1 MGTLKTTLATLGPIR
16 LAVLAAAIVGGLGFV
31 GWVATTL
38 AKPDYALL
46 FGDLDMAD
54 SARIVSQ
61 LEAAKT
67 PYRLEAGGAAV
78 FVPHDLVAR
87 TRVALAEHGIPGGG
101 SLGYEIF
108 DNTSALG
115 ATNFIQNVNLV
126 RALEGELA
134 RTIRGIGNVR
144 NARVHLVLPKREL
157 FAREPQPP
165 SASVL
170 LQMRGAARLGPQQ
183 VAAIQNLIAAAVPG
197 LTPERIALVDSAGSL
212 LTARAGGGDEAGAGD
227 GSGKADE
234 RRLRFENHLA
244 RAVEQMVE
252 KVVGSGKVRAE
263 VAVEMDFDRI
273 NTSEE
278 KFDPDGQVVRSTR
291 TVEENGSNREGDGT
305 QPVTVANS
313 LPDAAAAGGSGGN
326 ASSEARNEEVVNY
339 EISKKVINHVRE
351 IGAVRRL
358 SVAVLVDGTYAPDA
372 SGQPA
377 YQPRP
382 QPEIDQLAQL
392 VRSAIGF
399 NADRGDRI
407 EVVNMRFAAAEDGAG
422 SDGGGL
428 FDLDKNDL
436 MRMAQYLGLLVL
448 AVLVLLVV
456 VRPIVTRSLA
466 VAAAASAARAEQARI
481 EGGAKP
487 PALTGPD
494 GQGGALTV
502 SGAGAAPDDSIIAQ
516 PLDGR
521 FKESTLQRIGEI
533 VEQHPDETL
542 AIVRKWLHADE

>member
-1 MGTLKTTLATLGPIR
+1 MGTLKTYLATLGPVRI
-16 LAVLAAAIVGGLGFV
+16 AVLAAAVVGALGFIAWV
-31 GWVATTL
+31 VATL
-38 AKPDYALL
+38 GKPDYALL

-54 SARIVSQ
+54 SARIVAQ
-61 LEAAKT
+61 LETDKT

-78 FVPHDLVAR
+78 FVPRDLVAR

-134 RTIRGIGNVR
+134 RTIRGIATVK

-157 FAREPQPP
+157 FAREAQPP

-170 LQMRGAARLGPQQ
+170 LQMRGSVRLNPQQ
-183 VAAIQNLIAAAVPG
+183 VAAVQNLIAAAVPG
-197 LTPERIALVDSAGSL
+197 LTVERIALVDSAGSL
-212 LTARAGGGDEAGAGD
+212 LSARPDGDAATGD
-227 GSGKADE
+227 GTGKGEE
-234 RRLRFENHLA
+234 RRLRAEAHFA
-244 RAVEQMVE
+244 RTVEQMIE

-291 TVEENGSNREGDGT
+291 SVEENGTNREGDGT
-305 QPVTVANS
+305 QPVTVANN
-313 LPDAAAAGGSGGN
+313 LPDAAAGGAAGGTS
-326 ASSEARNEEVVNY
+326 SSEKRSEEVVNY

-351 IGAVRRL
+351 IGAIRRM
-358 SVAVLVDGTYAPDA
+358 SIAVLVDGTYSADA
-372 SGQPA
+372 NGQPV

-382 QPEIDQLAQL
+382 QPEMDQLAQL

-399 NADRGDRI
+399 NAERGDRVEI
-407 EVVNMRFAAAEDGAG
+407 VNMRFAPADAEGG

-436 MRMAQYLGLLVL
+436 MRIGQYAGLFVL

-456 VRPIVTRSLA
+456 VRPIVSRSLTVIA
-466 VAAAASAARAEQARI
+466 PVEEKEESTPLLEQS
-481 EGGAKP
+481 GQP

-494 GQGGALTV
+494 APAGALAI
-502 SGAGAAPDDSIIAQ
+502 AGIGGEEDDLISLHQVEGKMKASS
-516 PLDGR
+516 LR
-521 FKESTLQRIGEI
+521 RIGEI
-533 VEQHPDETL
+533 VEKHPEETL
-542 AIVRKWLHADE
+542 AIVRKWLHADD

>member
-1 MGTLKTTLATLGPIR
+1 MGTLKAYLATLGPLR
-16 LAVLAAAIVGGLGFV
+16 LAVLAAAIAGSLGFV

-38 AKPDYALL
+38 AKPEYALL
-46 FGDLDMAD
+46 FGDLDMGD
-54 SARIVSQ
+54 SARIVAQ

-78 FVPHDLVAR
+78 FVPRDLVTR
-87 TRVALAEHGIPGGG
+87 TRVALAEHAIPGGG

-134 RTIRGIGNVR
+134 RTIRGIGSVK

-157 FAREPQPP
+157 FAREAQPP

-170 LQMRGAARLGPQQ
+170 LQMRASVRLSAAQ
-183 VAAIQNLIAAAVPG
+183 VTAIQNLIAAAVPG
-197 LTPERIALVDSAGSL
+197 LTPERIALVDGAGSL
-212 LTARAGGGDEAGAGD
+212 LTARAGSGDDGGSD
-227 GSGKADE
+227 GTGKGDE
-234 RRLRFENHLA
+234 RRLQLENRLA

-252 KVVGSGKVRAE
+252 KVVGFGKVRAE

-291 TVEENGSNREGDGT
+291 TVEENGTNREGDGN

-313 LPDAAAAGGSGGN
+313 LPDASATSGGGGN
-326 ASSEARNEEVVNY
+326 ASSETRNEEVVNY

-351 IGAVRRL
+351 IGAIRRM
-358 SVAVLVDGTYAPDA
+358 SVAVLVDGNYVPDA
-372 SGQPA
+372 GGQPI

-382 QPEIDQLAQL
+382 QPEIEQLAQL

-407 EVVNMRFAAAEDGAG
+407 EVVNMRFAAADDAGG

-436 MRMAQYLGLLVL
+436 MRIGQYAGLLVL
-448 AVLVLLVV
+448 AILVLLVV
-456 VRPIVTRSLA
+456 IRPIVSRSLA
-466 VAAAASAARAEQARI
+466 LAAPAAAARADQAVLDQ
-481 EGGAKP
+481 GAQP
-487 PALTGPD
+487 PALTGPN
-494 GQGGALTV
+494 GAAGTLAIVGGAAGQD
-502 SGAGAAPDDSIIAQ
+502 GAILAQ
-516 PLDGR
+516 PIEDGI
-521 FKESTLQRIGEI
+521 KGSTLKRIGEI
-533 VEQHPDETL
+533 VEQHPEETL
-542 AIVRKWLHADE
+542 AIVRKWLHADA